1 MTPLYQK
8 DFFDYPTGM
17 AIAVVLGILF
27 GFVLERGGFGRAKVL
42 VSDFYGDDLRV
53 TKVMF
58 TAVVTTAAGLGVLGG
73 LGFVD
78 LGMLV
83 IPETFVGPH
92 IVGGL
97 LLGVGFV
104 MSGYCPGTALVS
116 AGSGFT
122 DGIVALVGIM
132 LGSLVFAFVY
142 DPLADFYMMGD
153 LGRLT
158 FPQLLGVSWPVMGV
172 AVTTLGIATFFGA
185 EKLEQV
191 MSKRHGVEAPDDSRR
206 TRHTVFSGLIAVAA
220 LGILTLGLPASAVPA
235 SAADVTR
242 RISPLELAQEIAS
255 GDAKVYVVDLRD
267 AATCAH
273 ARIQGAVCLP
283 ADDADAHFIADLAPT
298 RTLVLYGAS
307 DDVNVPA
314 SVTQYGAGVRLLSG
328 GYHAFDAQMLRP
340 PAQPSTTTPEAIA
353 EYNLRSA
360 LHGYFTGSEAPAAPV
375 VARPTT
381 AATRHS
387 RRGGGC

>member
-8 DFFDYPTGM
+8 GFFDYPTGM
-17 AIAVVLGILF
+17 ALAVVLGILF

-78 LGMLV
+78 LGALV
-83 IPETFVGPH
+83 IPETFIGPH

-116 AGSGFT
+116 AGSGFK
-122 DGIVALVGIM
+122 DGFFALAGIM
-132 LGSLVFAFVY
+132 LGSLLFAFVY
-142 DPLADFYMMGD
+142 EPLAGFYTMGD

-158 FPQLLGVSWPVMGV
+158 LPELLGVSWPVMGV
-172 AVTTLGIATFFGA
+172 AVTALALVTFFGA

-191 MSKRHGVEAPDDSRR
+191 MSKRHAVEAPNDSRR
-206 TRHTVFSGLIAVAA
+206 TRRIVFSGLVAVAA
-220 LGILTLGLPASAVPA
+220 LGVLTMGIPASASPTEQAHV
-235 SAADVTR
+235 SA
-242 RISPLELAQEIAS
+242 RITSLELAQKIAS
-255 GDAKVYVVDLRD
+255 GDASVYVVDLRD
-267 AATCAH
+267 AATCQ
-273 ARIQGAVCLP
+273 RERVRGAICLP
-283 ADDADAHFIADLAPT
+283 ADDADADFIADLAPT

-307 DDVNVPA
+307 NDVSVPA
-314 SVTQYGAGVRLLSG
+314 SVAHYSAGVRLLEG
-328 GYHAFDAQMLRP
+328 GFQAWQAQILRP
-340 PAQPSTTTPEAIA
+340 PTAPNPATREAIVDYRTRA
-353 EYNLRSA
+353 G
-360 LHGYFTGSEAPAAPV
+360 LHAYFTGSDAPAAPV
-375 VARPTT
+375 VARPT
-381 AATRHS
+381 AVVHRHA